1 MISLAAAPLTFTHGR
16 FWRSNTECRL
26 RRQIPVWMHRLES
39 QKTVRS
45 PFSYVRSAMPRSDLF
60 EDDDGDLA
68 AGLLRVL
75 GEAGH
80 ELLLAGP
87 DPVTLLAL
95 SDPGALLDGVR
106 ADLDGHH
113 RVGLEVVEP
122 VGVGV
127 GAALGSE
134 DGDVV
139 AHWLVR
145 HRVDPLLA
153 GLGAARVEE
162 EHVRAFERS
171 SEFALVGAELVD
183 DLGIPVV
190 RFTHGVSDLIAST
203 TILADRPPATGGG
216 PRRRRA

>member
-1 MISLAAAPLTFTHGR
+1 MGHRPTASGGVRSIASTAAAQ
-16 FWRSNTECRL
+16 L
-26 RRQIPVWMHRLES
+26 RRRGGCCVDEAES

-45 PFSYVRSAMPRSDLF
+45 PFSYVRSAMPRSDPF

-68 AGLLRVL
+68 AGLLLVL

-171 SEFALVGAELVD
+171 SDLALVGAELVD
-183 DLGIPVV
+183 DLGI
-190 RFTHGVSDLIAST
+190 RFVSLMV
-203 TILADRPPATGGG
+203 
-216 PRRRRA
+216 